1 MLLGVMSG
9 IKMKNRIYPPWD
21 KIQNLH
27 DPLTEGE
34 EKLARFLDDTL
45 PEEWDI
51 FVQPYLN
58 GNRPDIVVFNPQIGV
73 MVYEVK
79 DWNLSFYHWKEGQLF
94 VSDAKG
100 SYPAGDKN
108 PREQVKYYKKKIIE
122 QLVPMLGEEIDRNK
136 LAYGLVKTGIY
147 FHKASG
153 KDARDFYSNPNYPVI
168 IGYDDLYDSN
178 LRNIVPDS
186 GILKGKYMQEDWA
199 DEILFWLKPPF
210 HSLEQTQDFKLT
222 PKQKE
227 HAEPQPGHFRLRG
240 VTGSGKTL
248 VVAYRAAKLASQGF
262 NVLVITFNITLWHY
276 IKDMIARAPFEFE
289 WSKIKFNH
297 FHGFCN
303 DVLNE
308 LGVPSPPKETYFKDI
323 VPTVE
328 NALETATQRGKS
340 IENLKCD
347 AILIDEGQDYKWE
360 WYNCLCQFLRERD
373 ELLLVCDKKQNIYKR
388 DLSWIDGKMKK
399 VKFRGKWRELKTVYR
414 LPKKIGDAA
423 NRFSSM
429 FGLDQSVEVE
439 KYVQL
444 KLFERPQKPHFVWKN
459 IQSGAW
465 LSHIKNA
472 YKLIESVQ
480 LKSGEGHPSDIVIL
494 LPTKSMGMEAAEY
507 FDKNLHIKVNH
518 VFRHKKA
525 FRLGDSRLKMS
536 TIHSFKGWETVHV
549 ILLIPEEWKGLENL
563 DALVYTAM
571 TRTRKNLIVLNCNE
585 RYVEYGK
592 TLPSEWDNQ

>member
-1 MLLGVMSG
+1 
-9 IKMKNRIYPPWD
+9 MKNRLYPTWD
-21 KIQNLH
+21 EIEKFH
-27 DPLTEGE
+27 KPLTEGE

-45 PEEWDI
+45 PEEWMI
-51 FVQPYLN
+51 FVEPYLN
-58 GNRPDIVVFNPQIGV
+58 GKRPDIVVFNPQIGV
-73 MVYEVK
+73 MIYEVK
-79 DWNLSFYHWKEGQLF
+79 DWNLDSYCWKGGQLF
-94 VSDAKG
+94 VNDAKG
-100 SYPAGDKN
+100 SYPVKDKD
-108 PREQVKYYKKKIIE
+108 PRKQVNHYKKKIIE
-122 QLVPMLGEEIDRNK
+122 QLVPMLGEEIDKNK
-136 LAYGLVKTGIY
+136 SAYGLVKTGIY

-153 KDARDFYSNPNYPVI
+153 KDARDFYNNPNYPVI

-186 GILKGKYMQEDWA
+186 GITKGKYMREEWA

-262 NVLVITFNITLWHY
+262 NVLVITYNITLWHY

-289 WSKIKFNH
+289 WSKITFNH

-308 LGVPSPPKETYFKDI
+308 LGVPSPKETYFKDI

-328 NALETATQRGKS
+328 KALETATQRGKS
-340 IENLKCD
+340 IENLKFD

-373 ELLLVCDKKQNIYKR
+373 ELLLVCDKKQNIYER

-444 KLFERPQKPHFVWKN
+444 KLFERPLKPHLVWKN
-459 IQSGAW
+459 IQSGEW

-472 YKLIESVQ
+472 YEQIESTQ

-536 TIHSFKGWETVHV
+536 TIHSFKGWEAVHV
-549 ILLIPEEWKGLENL
+549 ILLIPEEWKGLGNL
-563 DALVYTAM
+563 DAFVYTAM
-571 TRTRKNLIVLNCNE
+571 TRTRENLIVLNCNK

-592 TLPSEWDNQ
+592 SLPSEWDKK

>member
-1 MLLGVMSG
+1 M
-9 IKMKNRIYPPWD
+9 
-21 KIQNLH
+21 
-27 DPLTEGE
+27 
-34 EKLARFLDDTL
+34 
-45 PEEWDI
+45 I
-51 FVQPYLN
+51 FVEPYLN
-58 GNRPDIVVFNPQIGV
+58 GKRPDIVVFNPQIGV
-73 MVYEVK
+73 MIYEVK
-79 DWNLSFYHWKEGQLF
+79 DWNLDSYCWKGGQLF
-94 VSDAKG
+94 VNDAKG
-100 SYPAGDKN
+100 SYPVKDKD
-108 PREQVKYYKKKIIE
+108 PRKQVNHYKKKIIE
-122 QLVPMLGEEIDRNK
+122 QLVPMLGEEIDKNK
-136 LAYGLVKTGIY
+136 SAYGLVKTCIY

-153 KDARDFYSNPNYPVI
+153 KDARDFYNNPDYPVI

-186 GILKGKYMQEDWA
+186 GITKGKYMREEWA

-262 NVLVITFNITLWHY
+262 NVLVITYNITLWHY

-289 WSKIKFNH
+289 WSKITFNH

-303 DVLNE
+303 DFLND
-308 LGVPSPPKETYFKDI
+308 LGVPSPPGKTYFKDI

-328 NALETATQRGKS
+328 NALKTATQRGES
-340 IENLKCD
+340 IKNPKFD

-373 ELLLVCDKKQNIYKR
+373 ELLLVCDKKQNIYER
-388 DLSWIDGKMKK
+388 DLSWIDGKMRN

-444 KLFERPQKPHFVWKN
+444 KLFEWPLKPHLVWKN
-459 IQSGAW
+459 IQSGEW

-472 YKLIESVQ
+472 YEQIESTQ

-507 FDKNLHIKVNH
+507 FDKSLQIEVNH
-518 VFRHKKA
+518 VFEDGGESKYHSHKKA
-525 FRLGDSRLKMS
+525 FWLGDSRLKMS
-536 TIHSFKGWETVHV
+536 TIHSFKGWEAVHV
-549 ILLIPEEWKGLENL
+549 ILLIPEEWKGLGNL

-571 TRTRKNLIVLNCNE
+571 TRTRENLIVLNCNKM
-585 RYVEYGK
+585 YVEYGK
-592 TLPSEWDNQ
+592 SLPSEWDKK

>member
-1 MLLGVMSG
+1 
-9 IKMKNRIYPPWD
+9 MKDRLYPTWD
-21 KIQNLH
+21 EIEKFHN
-27 DPLTEGE
+27 PLTKGE
-34 EKLARFLDDTL
+34 EKLARFLDDTI
-45 PEEWDI
+45 PEGWMV
-51 FVQPYLN
+51 FVGPYLN
-58 GNRPDIVVFNPQIGV
+58 GSRPDIVVFNPQVGV
-73 MVYEVK
+73 MIYEVK
-79 DWNLSFYHWKEGQLF
+79 DWDLNSYHWKGEQLY
-94 VSDAKG
+94 VSDARG
-100 SYPAGDKN
+100 SYQIKN
-108 PREQVKYYKKKIIE
+108 PEKQVDHYKKKIIE
-122 QLVPMLGEEIDRNK
+122 QLVPSLGEEIDKNK
-136 LAYGLVKTGIY
+136 SAYGLVKIGIY

-153 KDARDFYSNPNYPVI
+153 KDARDFYNNPDYPVI

-186 GILKGKYMQEDWA
+186 GITKGKYMQEEWA
-199 DEILFWLKPPF
+199 NDLLFWLKPPF
-210 HSLEQTQDFKLT
+210 HSLEQTQHFELT

-227 HAEPQPGHFRLRG
+227 HAEPQPGHFRIRG

-248 VVAYRAAKLASQGF
+248 VVAYRAAKLASQGSK
-262 NVLVITFNITLWHY
+262 VLVITYNITLWHY
-276 IKDMIARAPFEFE
+276 IRDMIARTPFEFE
-289 WSKIKFNH
+289 RSKITFNH

-308 LGVPSPPKETYFKDI
+308 LGVPSPPGKTYFNDI

-328 NALETATQRGKS
+328 NALKTATQRGKS
-340 IENLKCD
+340 IENLKFD

-373 ELLLVCDKKQNIYKR
+373 ELLLVCDKKQNIYER

-414 LPKKIGDAA
+414 LPKKIGDAT

-439 KYVQL
+439 KYIQL
-444 KLFERPQKPHFVWKN
+444 KLFERPLKPHLVWKN

-472 YKLIESVQ
+472 YELIESAQ

-494 LPTKSMGMEAAEY
+494 LPTKSTGMEAAEY
-507 FDKNLHIKVNH
+507 FDKSMQIEVNH
-518 VFRHKKA
+518 VFEDDRESKFHSHKKA
-525 FRLGDSRLKMS
+525 FWLGDSRLKMS
-536 TIHSFKGWETVHV
+536 TIHSFKGWEAVHV
-549 ILLIPEEWKGLENL
+549 ILLIPEEWKGLGNL

-571 TRTRKNLIVLNCNE
+571 TRTRENLIVLNCNE

-592 TLPSEWDNQ
+592 SLQSEWDKQ